1 MADIHID
8 HNRDLWRLA
17 KPLKDHPFKFKKIYS
32 WEKGQQVSQV
42 GQIQP
47 PEYDISGI
55 QRAPVAMIG
64 YGAFVRTGDNP
75 YYSGKHVGDA
85 IVEKHDVYRHWKA
98 VRKEITKPF
107 ILLHGANEN
116 WGILSTLFP
125 NRTVD
130 WGEINPAEEK
140 NMLEIL
146 DHPQLVL
153 FAVTQHHNMTHPKL
167 LTLPRGMPL
176 NWERKRTVM
185 YDNIHNFPESTRK
198 SSLVFTASS
207 SWLHR
212 PHISKCIASK
222 FVGKDQKEISI
233 RSAPRKSKRNSPSS
247 EQEYYTNLA
256 TARTG
261 IALSGLGADTFRLCC
276 FVVLCVY

>member
-17 KPLKDHPFKFKKIYS
+17 KPLNEHPFKFKKVYS
-32 WEKGQQVSQV
+32 WEKGPKSEVP
-42 GQIQP
+42 QIQP

-64 YGAFVRTGDNP
+64 YGAFVRTADGP
-75 YYSGKHVGDA
+75 YYSGKHIGDA
-85 IVEKHDVYRHWKA
+85 IVEKYDIYRHWQA
-98 VRKEITKPF
+98 VKKEITKPF
-107 ILLHGANEN
+107 ILMHGANEN

-130 WGEINPAEEK
+130 WGEIEPQEEK
-140 NMLEIL
+140 QILEIL
-146 DHPQLVL
+146 NHPQLVL
-153 FAVTQHHNMTHPKL
+153 FAVTQHHNVTHPKL
-167 LTLPRGMPL
+167 ITLPRGMPL

-185 YDNIHNFPESTRK
+185 YDNIHSFPDATRK

-212 PHISKCIASK
+212 PHVSKCIASK
-222 FVGKDQKEISI
+222 FVGPDQKEISI
-233 RSAPRKSKRNSPSS
+233 RSAPRPAKHSARS

-261 IALSGLGADTFRLCC
+261 IALSGLGADTFR
-276 FVVLCVY
+276 FTVIIIDFS